1 MRFHIPAGGSIGL
14 HQHKTSSEINDVS
27 RSVSKSLCQGE
38 AETLTP
44 GQCHDCPKGAAH
56 SIANTGTEDLV
67 LFTVVSQSK
76 RPRPWQGRV
85 FFLLIWTSQTSA
97 NPLAANLPPVE
108 TGDVPPAL

>member
-56 SIANTGTEDLV
+56 SIANIGTEDLV